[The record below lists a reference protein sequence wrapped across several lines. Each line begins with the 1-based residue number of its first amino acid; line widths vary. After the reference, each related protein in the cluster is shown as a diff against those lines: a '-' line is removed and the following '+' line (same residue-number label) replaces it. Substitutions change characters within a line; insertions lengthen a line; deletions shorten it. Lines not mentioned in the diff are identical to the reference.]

1 MGVGSPLKLVINGKA
16 HEVNVGNVDT
26 LLAVL
31 RDDLGVKSVRGGCDS
46 AQCGSCTVL
55 LDGKSVKSCSVLAL
69 QVNGQS
75 VVTVDGLA
83 EAKGGCSLQSHFA
96 TQHALQCGFC
106 TPGMLLKA
114 TEYLDQNADPDPAR
128 IRQLLRGNLCRCTG
142 YQNIVD
148 AITLAA
154 QGEASDKPD

>member
-1 MGVGSPLKLVINGKA
+1 MEEHG
-16 HEVNVGNVDT
+16 
-26 LLAVL
+26 
-31 RDDLGVKSVRGGCDS
+31 
-46 AQCGSCTVL
+46 
-55 LDGKSVKSCSVLAL
+55 
-69 QVNGQS
+69 
-75 VVTVDGLA
+75 
-83 EAKGGCSLQSHFA
+83 
-96 TQHALQCGFC
+96 LQCGFC

-154 QGEASDKPD
+154 QGEASDKPDSENLLTHSGRVEDSRLLRGAGTFTDDIELPGQLYAGFLRSEVACAEIKEIDLSALKELDGVSAVLT

>member
-1 MGVGSPLKLVINGKA
+1 MDVDSPLNIVINGKA
-16 HEVNVGNVDT
+16 QAINVSNVDT
-26 LLAVL
+26 LLTVL

-69 QVNGQS
+69 QANGRA
-75 VVTVDGLA
+75 VVTVEGLA
-83 EAKGGCSLQSHFA
+83 EADRRSSLQNHFS

-114 TEYLDQNADPDPAR
+114 SEYLAQNPDPDPAR
-128 IRQLLRGNLCRCTG
+128 IRQ
-142 YQNIVD
+142 Q
-148 AITLAA
+148 
-154 QGEASDKPD
+154 

>member
-1 MGVGSPLKLVINGKA
+1 M
-16 HEVNVGNVDT
+16 
-26 LLAVL
+26 
-31 RDDLGVKSVRGGCDS
+31 GVKSVRGGCDS

-69 QVNGQS
+69 QANGRV

-83 EAKGGCSLQSHFA
+83 EANRRSSLQNHFS

-114 TEYLDQNADPDPAR
+114 SEYLAQNPDPDPAR
-128 IRQLLRGNLCRCTG
+128 IRQHLRGNLCRCTG
-142 YQNIVD
+142 YE
-148 AITLAA
+148 AIYRSVEKVVLSE
-154 QGEASDKPD
+154 GEAS